1 MIIAVASDKGSPGA
15 STLSLLMGICWPGD
29 RVVVEL
35 DACGADLPYRVAG
48 TDGQPL
54 AASPTITT
62 LAVDSRPGAAGQPLL
77 RYAQV
82 AGCGVPLVV
91 GETSAAR
98 FTRIA
103 SHLPA
108 VVDVLAAAPE
118 TVIVDLGRLSSTS
131 PVLSC
136 ARSAAV
142 TVLVS
147 HADTSSLGHLRE
159 RVEDLAAE
167 LGGSHRLRTP
177 LAVVVRADRRDAH
190 AAEVRV
196 SKLLA
201 SVGSPT
207 VVLGVVP
214 DDAPG
219 VAALHTGAVS
229 RRVSRSS
236 LFTAAREVV
245 ARLRA
250 TWPELT
256 ETTAPVNAPEPQTIT
271 SIAGVRQ

>member
-1 MIIAVASDKGSPGA
+1 MIVAVASDKGSPGA
-15 STLSLLMGICWPGD
+15 STLSLLMGACWPGD

-35 DACGADLPYRVAG
+35 DPCGADLPYRVAG
-48 TDGQPL
+48 AGGQPL

-108 VVDVLAAAPE
+108 VVGVLAAAPE
-118 TVIVDLGRLSSTS
+118 TVIVDLGRLYPTS
-131 PVLSC
+131 PVLPC

-142 TVLVS
+142 TVLLS
-147 HADTSSLGHLRE
+147 QADVSSLGHLRE
-159 RVEDLAAE
+159 RVEDLAAD

-190 AAEVRV
+190 AAEARV

-236 LFTAAREVV
+236 LITAGREVV

-250 TWPELT
+250 SWPELT
-256 ETTAPVNAPEPQTIT
+256 EATPLANAAEARTVT
-271 SIAGVRQ
+271 GIAGVRQ